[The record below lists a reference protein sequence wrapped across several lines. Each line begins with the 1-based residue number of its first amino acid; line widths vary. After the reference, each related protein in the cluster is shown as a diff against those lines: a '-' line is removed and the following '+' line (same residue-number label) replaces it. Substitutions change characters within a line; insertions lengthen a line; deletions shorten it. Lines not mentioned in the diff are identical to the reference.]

1 MRVKAGMMQNNIKIA
16 VTGGI
21 GSGKSSVCQIIRS
34 AGFPVLSCDEI
45 YAELC
50 ADKKFLERLCEE
62 FGNILLAD
70 GSLNRKKLS
79 QIAFNDEAALKKLNN
94 LTHPAI
100 MEELFLRASGHKLCF
115 CEVPLLFEGG
125 YQGCFDGAIVIL
137 RAEEE
142 RIKSVSLRDKISAQA
157 AILRIK
163 NQFNYENA
171 DFTQYYVIHND
182 GDLTDLRQKTLE
194 IIEKIKVKFI
204 NKKN

>member
-34 AGFPVLSCDEI
+34 VDFPVLSCDEI

-50 ADKKFLERLCEE
+50 IDKKFLERLCGE
-62 FGNILLAD
+62 FGDILLAD
-70 GSLNRKKLS
+70 GALDRKKLS
-79 QIAFNDEAALKKLNN
+79 QTVFNDKSALERLNN

-100 MEELFLRASGHKLCF
+100 MEELFSRASGHKLCF

-125 YQGCFDGAIVIL
+125 YQGQFDGAIVIL
-137 RAEEE
+137 RAAEE
-142 RIKSVSLRDKISAQA
+142 RIKSVSARDKISAQA
-157 AILRIK
+157 AFLRVK
-163 NQFNYENA
+163 NQFDYDNA
-171 DFTQYYVIHND
+171 DFAQYYVIHND
-182 GDLTDLRQKTLE
+182 GNLDDLRQKTLE

>member
-1 MRVKAGMMQNNIKIA
+1 MRVKAGMMQSNIKIA

-21 GSGKSSVCQIIRS
+21 GSGKSFVCQIIRS

-50 ADKKFLERLCEE
+50 ADKKFLEGLCRE
-62 FGNILLAD
+62 FGDILYAD

-100 MEELFLRASGHKLCF
+100 MEGLFSRAKRHKLCF

-125 YQGCFDGAIVIL
+125 YQKHFDGTIVIL

>member
-1 MRVKAGMMQNNIKIA
+1 MMQNNIKIA

-62 FGNILLAD
+62 FGDILYAD

-94 LTHPAI
+94 LT
-100 MEELFLRASGHKLCF
+100 R
-115 CEVPLLFEGG
+115 
-125 YQGCFDGAIVIL
+125 D
-137 RAEEE
+137 R
-142 RIKSVSLRDKISAQA
+142 KSV
-157 AILRIK
+157 
-163 NQFNYENA
+163 
-171 DFTQYYVIHND
+171 V
-182 GDLTDLRQKTLE
+182 
-194 IIEKIKVKFI
+194 
-204 NKKN
+204 